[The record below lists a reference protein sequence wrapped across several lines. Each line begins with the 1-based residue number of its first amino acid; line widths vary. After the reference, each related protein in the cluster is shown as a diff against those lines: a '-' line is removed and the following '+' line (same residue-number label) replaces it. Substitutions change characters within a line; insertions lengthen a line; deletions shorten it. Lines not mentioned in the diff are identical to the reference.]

1 VKERDELS
9 GGVELFEFE
18 VGPDEMS
25 TTRVHFLRVYVASGS
40 TSRESVLK
48 TKRKQTAPLKKFFES
63 NYFKNI
69 HNYNRNGDDLN

>member
-1 VKERDELS
+1 MKERDELS

-48 TKRKQTAPLKKFFES
+48 TKRKQTAPLKKFS
-63 NYFKNI
+63 KAI
-69 HNYNRNGDDLN
+69 ILRISIIIIGTALI